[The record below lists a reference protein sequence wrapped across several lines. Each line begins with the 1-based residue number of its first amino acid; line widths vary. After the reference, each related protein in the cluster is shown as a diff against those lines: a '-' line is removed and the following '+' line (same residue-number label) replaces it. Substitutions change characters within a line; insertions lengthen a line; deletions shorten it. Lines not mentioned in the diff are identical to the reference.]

1 MVSTTSKTELQAKP
15 AHGYVGWELP
25 EHERT
30 KLLAIFKPS
39 YPDVIAHHVTFK
51 FGVKQGY
58 PLPTETHG
66 EVIGVADD
74 GDRVQAL
81 VVTVDG
87 NIYNADNRIMH
98 ITWSLDKAKGA
109 RAHMSNQVIGDGNF
123 TRLEHKIPIQLVPQ
137 FFVQQNQ

>member
-1 MVSTTSKTELQAKP
+1 
-15 AHGYVGWELP
+15 VGWELP

-30 KLLAIFKPS
+30 KLLEIFKPS

>member
-1 MVSTTSKTELQAKP
+1 
-15 AHGYVGWELP
+15 
-25 EHERT
+25 
-30 KLLAIFKPS
+30 
-39 YPDVIAHHVTFK
+39 
-51 FGVKQGY
+51 VKQGY